1 MITNWLD
8 RLKNHNTKG
17 SESVSGK
24 ISTVSTTEQTKKQLR
39 VLREYY
45 LNIKTMLNWT
55 NMELTGVTA
64 EGIDQEY
71 ERMFSLIQKILP
83 NVNKREVRSAL
94 KEMIVELSEQRD
106 LLKLKATDLRS
117 KQEIRNISDRI
128 TDLMNQARDI
138 GAPGADT
145 DADMW

>member
-8 RLKNHNTKG
+8 RLKNRNTEG

-24 ISTVSTTEQTKKQLR
+24 ISTASTTEQTKKQLR

-45 LNIKTMLNWT
+45 LNIKTIINWT
-55 NMELTGVTA
+55 DMELTNVTA
-64 EGIDQEY
+64 EGIDREY
-71 ERMFSLIQKILP
+71 ERMFSLIKKILP
-83 NVNKREVRSAL
+83 ETKKREVRSAL
-94 KEMIVELSEQRD
+94 KEMMVELSEQRD
-106 LLKLKATDLRS
+106 LLKLKPTDYRS
-117 KQEIRNISDRI
+117 KQEIINISHKI

-138 GAPGADT
+138 GAFDADT